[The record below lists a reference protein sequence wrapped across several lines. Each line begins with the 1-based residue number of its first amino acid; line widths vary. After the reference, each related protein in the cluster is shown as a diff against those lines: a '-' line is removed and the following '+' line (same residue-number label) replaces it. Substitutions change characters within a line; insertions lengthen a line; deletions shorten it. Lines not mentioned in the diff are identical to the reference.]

1 MLMVLVGTLGGF
13 MLVAVFTWVQKH
25 VPPAMIGR
33 AMSLFMFIFMGLV
46 PVASAGAG
54 WLLRVVT
61 LPQLFAGSGLLL
73 VAAALLAWVGTPIR
87 AVNDAVAKTA

>member
-1 MLMVLVGTLGGF
+1 MQ
-13 MLVAVFTWVQKH
+13 VAVFTWVQRR

-46 PVASAGAG
+46 PLASAGAG
-54 WLLRVVT
+54 WLLRVLT

-73 VAAALLAWVGTPIR
+73 VTAALLAWVGTPIR
-87 AVNDAVAKTA
+87 GVDDAVATAT

>member
-1 MLMVLVGTLGGF
+1 MQ
-13 MLVAVFTWVQKH
+13 VAVFTWVQKR

-46 PVASAGAG
+46 PVASAGTG
-54 WLLRVVT
+54 WLLRVVP

-73 VAAALLAWVGTPIR
+73 VTAALLAWVGTPIR
-87 AVNDAVAKTA
+87 AVNDAVVEAT